1 MDGVQVYNIEFLCS
15 TFYVKHKIPD
25 PLLKKIKSELEF
37 IRRDIDKQYW
47 NNNLVGAMEEQYGL
61 NTNNASFYE
70 ELEDL
75 VLDICEDTERK
86 QELLNPTTC
95 IVNYNDVYL
104 KSMWINFQKKHEFN
118 PIHTHSGD
126 YSFVLFVDIPF
137 DIKNEKECKN
147 AIRTEE
153 EERLN
158 GVFTFSYPD
167 SASSFPITHRNFD
180 IDRSW
185 EGTMFLFPANL
196 AHSVNPFYTSNDY
209 RVTISGNVIF
219 EFNEEDEE

>member
-1 MDGVQVYNIEFLCS
+1 MFHEVHEKFNFSLFHYI
-15 TFYVKHKIPD
+15 
-25 PLLKKIKSELEF
+25 
-37 IRRDIDKQYW
+37 
-47 NNNLVGAMEEQYGL
+47 NNNMCNLFL
-61 NTNNASFYE
+61 IIFS
-70 ELEDL
+70 
-75 VLDICEDTERK
+75 TEYI
-86 QELLNPTTC
+86 T
-95 IVNYNDVYL
+95 
-104 KSMWINFQKKHEFN
+104 
-118 PIHTHSGD
+118 
-126 YSFVLFVDIPF
+126 F